1 MRDCEPLSL
10 VQEAS
15 SMSRLLAALAL
26 LVFSNVVRAEPLIPM
41 PPNRGPLIP
50 YSYSPYANG
59 IRVTTAIT
67 ASRTFPA
74 PLALQAQ
81 TSVNVPDGGTV
92 RLGGYSTMRDGRN
105 EFGSPGIGRPL
116 RNVGYGRSISGSTI
130 AVKARVIILAE
141 EEERQTG
148 VRSR

>member
-1 MRDCEPLSL
+1 MRRPIFLLFFFSL
-10 VQEAS
+10 VAT
-15 SMSRLLAALAL
+15 A
-26 LVFSNVVRAEPLIPM
+26 RAEPLIPM

-67 ASRTFPA
+67 ATRGGTAIS
-74 PLALQAQ
+74 AQ
-81 TSVNVPDGGTV
+81 TSVSVPDGGTV
-92 RLGGYSTMRDGRN
+92 RLGGFGSAHDGRK
-105 EFGSPGIGRPL
+105 EFGAPGGGRPL

>member
-1 MRDCEPLSL
+1 MRS
-10 VQEAS
+10 A
-15 SMSRLLAALAL
+15 LAALTLFA
-26 LVFSNVVRAEPLIPM
+26 VSTGPVRAEPLIPM

-59 IRVTTAIT
+59 IRATTAIT
-67 ASRTFPA
+67 ASRTFPT
-74 PLALQAQ
+74 PLTLQAQ
-81 TSVNVPDGGTV
+81 TSVSVPDGGTV

-105 EFGSPGIGRPL
+105 EFGAPGVGRPL

-130 AVKARVIILAE
+130 AVKARIIILAE